1 MTKLVRG
8 TVKRL
13 CANKVGLDIRLDLVE
28 GPMPEDD
35 YFQLRHDHPNYKA
48 LYALALAS
56 AMNRL
61 TLRIDTNEDIESTK
75 RPTVDYLV
83 QDW

>member
-35 YFQLRHDHPNYKA
+35 YFQLRHDHPNYTA
-48 LYALALAS
+48 LYALARAS

-61 TLRIDTNEDIESTK
+61 TNDNGDLLGAWLGHSAFGHSR
-75 RPTVDYLV
+75 L
-83 QDW
+83 

>member
-1 MTKLVRG
+1 MSKVVRG

-13 CANKVGLDIRLDLVE
+13 YANKVGVDIRLSLTH

-35 YFQLRHDHPNYKA
+35 YFQLRHSHPNYRA
-48 LYALALAS
+48 LYALALA
-56 AMNRL
+56 AAINRL
-61 TLRIDTNEDIESTK
+61 TLRINTNEDIESTK